1 MAGWLF
7 DWLIELGFTWVM
19 HWLTE
24 ILYDWLYLFEG
35 WEDDLMMQDWP

>member
-24 ILYDWLYLFEG
+24 ILYDWLYSFEG
-35 WEDDLMMQDWP
+35 WEGDLMMQHWP